1 MRRTEWVWVA
11 VLIVLLLL
19 TYGLVPRPRDEEGV
33 DSYSI
38 SYRGKKAF
46 FQLSESLLPDVG
58 RNTDSLLPP
67 DDADTLVIL
76 GPAKYPDRVEWQML
90 YDWVSEGHALVFAA
104 RWSDPEVE
112 LGVFDVEVKLGYS
125 ATEDTE
131 SEQVEAELEVEQE
144 EPEPWTPESELFTE
158 LAEGELE
165 WRSFAR
171 VEFASAEAE
180 VVVMYHDSA
189 QVIQQPVGEGLLIV
203 AGSDYIFNNVA
214 LAEGDNGVLAFRI
227 LELAY
232 PTGPVYFDES
242 LNAAG
247 PPKIVGILF
256 DEPLRPLTL
265 QFIIFSVLFIWM
277 GSRRFGPAA
286 VARAA
291 RRRSLTEHAAALGN
305 LHYKVG
311 SGRRVVASYLEYFR
325 QELKLHHEKSREA
338 QAIAERARIDLASV
352 KNVLTQADRA
362 TKNPNLEPAKAAW
375 LVKSLAKLK
384 EKAERLKGANNGA

>member
-1 MRRTEWVWVA
+1 MRRTEWAWVA
-11 VLIVLLLL
+11 ALVVLLLL
-19 TYGLVPRPRDEEGV
+19 SYGLVPRPRDEEGV

-38 SYRGKKAF
+38 SYGGKKAF
-46 FQLSESLLPDVG
+46 FQLSQNLLPFVG
-58 RNTDSLLPP
+58 RNADGLLPP

-90 YDWVSEGHALVFAA
+90 YDWVSEGRALVFAA
-104 RWSDPEVE
+104 RWSDPEVQ
-112 LGVFDVEVKLGYS
+112 LGPFGVEVKMGFS
-125 ATEDTE
+125 ATED
-131 SEQVEAELEVEQE
+131 AEPEHE
-144 EPEPWTPESELFTE
+144 EPESLPSEAEPFTD

-165 WRSFAR
+165 WASMAR
-171 VEFASAEAE
+171 VESASAEAE
-180 VVVMYHDSA
+180 AVLTYRGST
-189 QVIQQPVGEGLLIV
+189 QVIQQPVGSGILVV
-203 AGSDYIFNNVA
+203 AGSDFIFNNVA

-265 QFIIFSVLFIWM
+265 QFIIFSVLFVWM

-286 VARAA
+286 MERAA

-311 SGRRVVASYLEYFR
+311 SGSRVVASYLEYLR
-325 QELKLHHEKSREA
+325 QELRLHHEKSREA
-338 QAIAERARIDLASV
+338 QAVAERARVGLGSV
-352 KNVLTQADRA
+352 KHVLTQADRA
-362 TKNPNLEPAKAAW
+362 TKNPNLQPAKAAW
-375 LVKSLAKLK
+375 LIKSLAHLK
-384 EKAERLKGANNGA
+384 QKAERLKGANNGA

>member
-1 MRRTEWVWVA
+1 MRRTEWGWVA
-11 VLIVLLLL
+11 ALIVLLLL
-19 TYGLVPRPRDEEGV
+19 SYGLVPRPRDEEGV

-38 SYRGKKAF
+38 SYGGKKAF
-46 FQLSESLLPDVG
+46 FQLSESLLPDVA

-104 RWSDPEVE
+104 RWSDPEVV
-112 LGVFDVEVKLGYS
+112 LGVFDVEVKMGFS
-125 ATEDTE
+125 ASEDAE
-131 SEQVEAELEVEQE
+131 PEQVEAEQE
-144 EPEPWTPESELFTE
+144 ETEPVTPEAELFTD
-158 LAEGELE
+158 LAEGELK

-171 VEFASAEAE
+171 VESASAQAE
-180 VVVMYHDSA
+180 VVVTYFDSA
-189 QVIQQPVGEGLLIV
+189 QVIQQPVGGGLLIV

-214 LAEGDNGVLAFRI
+214 LSEGDNGVLAFRI

-277 GSRRFGPAA
+277 GSRRFGPAE

-325 QELKLHHEKSREA
+325 QELMLHHEKSREA
-338 QAIAERARIDLASV
+338 QAIAERARVGLDSV
-352 KNVLTQADRA
+352 KHVLTQADRA

-375 LVKSLAKLK
+375 LIKSLANLK
-384 EKAERLKGANNGA
+384 QKAERLKGANNGA